1 MVLRSRERCKIG
13 PVDRKRGL
21 KKSRAEYAPTKD
33 DVKDNNNK
41 NDDNNKAMED
51 TDLYSKAPRRTAQYL
66 MWENGGPIVWASDYR
81 EQYNLKDAEWSF
93 DVVPQIMDGMNVSDY
108 VDLDIKLKLRELEEE
123 EAQQLADMEAADMGG
138 GG

>member
-1 MVLRSRERCKIG
+1 MDIDVYIPKSVLKARERGKIG
-13 PVDRKRGL
+13 LVKEKRGL

-33 DVKDNNNK
+33 DVKDNNNN

-93 DVVPQIMDGMNVSDY
+93 DVVPQIMDGMNVYDY
-108 VDLDIKLKLRELEEE
+108 VDPDIDMKLSELGE
-123 EAQQLADMEAADMGG
+123 
-138 GG
+138 